1 MSHFDAFQLGIVAGM
16 LIATFLYY
24 CHHRFELPWRERG
37 IRKRLPQ
44 KPSATHEWNI
54 DEAYPLPPPDVM
66 EVLNRQLDREIA
78 AEIRRRR
85 LARKEQP

>member
-1 MSHFDAFQLGIVAGM
+1 MSRFDAFQLGIVAGM
-16 LIATFLYY
+16 FITTFLYY

-44 KPSATHEWNI
+44 KPFATEKWNI

-66 EVLNRQLDREIA
+66 EALNRQLDREIA

-85 LARKEQP
+85 LARGEQP